1 MAYLSNV
8 TINDTGM
15 NSSNS
20 QWLHQL
26 WKNSVVAGGPRV
38 FIPGVDLA
46 NIIPWMENPGTL
58 PPPTTLASVTSV
70 NNIESNLNQPPTRRP
85 RPTRRP
91 NTRRPSLPT
100 AHPVTARATTPRPIT
115 FDQYGLSTF
124 EYKKGLVNNPNL
136 KNRYVRR
143 NNPCPFDIRSTLV
156 PRIVAFLH
164 WAELSSCLHLEC
176 QSKNKTFITALI
188 I

>member
-1 MAYLSNV
+1 V
-8 TINDTGM
+8 TINNNGK

-38 FIPGVDLA
+38 FIPGVELA

-58 PPPTTLASVTSV
+58 PPPTTLTSITSV

-115 FDQYGLSTF
+115 FDQYGSSTF
-124 EYKKGLVNNPNL
+124 EYKKGLINN
-136 KNRYVRR
+136 KKIEKQ
-143 NNPCPFDIRSTLV
+143 IR
-156 PRIVAFLH
+156 
-164 WAELSSCLHLEC
+164 AEE
-176 QSKNKTFITALI
+176 QSMSL
-188 I
+188 